1 MNRAKAVV
9 ALFGVTST
17 AYLLWGLSL
26 LGDGVAVPEALLV
39 LVGLLAV
46 ALSVRQFLR
55 GEFTDWRLL
64 GADGAFWFLMLAFV
78 LVVLGIAVQV
88 V

>member
-17 AYLLWGLSL
+17 AYLLWGLAL
-26 LGDGVAVPEALLV
+26 LGDGVTVPEALLV
-39 LVGLLAV
+39 LAGLCAV

-55 GEFTDWRLL
+55 GEFADWRLL
-64 GADGAFWFLMLAFV
+64 GADGAFWLLVLALV

>member
-1 MNRAKAVV
+1 MNRAKVVV
-9 ALFGVTST
+9 ALFGITSI

-26 LGDGVAVPEALLV
+26 LGDGVSVPEALLV

-46 ALSVRQFLR
+46 ALAVRQFLR
-55 GEFTDWRLL
+55 GEFLDWRLL
-64 GADGAFWFLMLAFV
+64 GADGAFWLLVLAFV

-88 V
+88 A